1 MKKGPIIISLL
12 VIMVIIGFA
21 YFRLV
26 LSSNNIKPVY
36 DAVPESAT
44 LIFEFK
50 DFSKT
55 LAKINKAD
63 YSKDILQAGFIN
75 KIITHLDAI
84 DKHFFINNFKPTNAN
99 EIIATL
105 HLTAAQDYNYL
116 YVIQAEAI
124 DRNEFKAMLL
134 ALGEKMKIKE
144 RSFKD
149 EKIFDLN
156 NKDGKPFFS
165 VCKVSSL
172 LIISENASLVEEAI
186 IQLKEKKSLLDNK
199 DFQKVKDLA
208 GGESDALLFINFKKI
223 MALQPLL
230 LKDEKGNILKN
241 IADFSE
247 WMENDIMLE
256 KQAIIINGYTLFTD
270 AKKSWVAQFASK
282 PSNKLTLTE
291 VIPDETALF
300 MLVSNAD
307 NNQYFNELKNR
318 ITTTNNLKYLNYFK
332 DFTADEWAFGMTEPL
347 DEIWQNDVY
356 LIVKNT
362 DSLSALNSINSL
374 KKFIEKDT
382 SNKSP
387 MPSGKLKINNL
398 LNDIYGE
405 YLLPIENPYYKV
417 VGNYTLFANDTNTIN
432 KLTNSINNDLTLS
445 KNVDYLNFSKNIS
458 TSSNLY
464 LYINSTKL
472 SELINSSVSNMLLQQ
487 KDNKIYERFSPTSI
501 QFNYE
506 ENLFF
511 TNAYIQYKGNV
522 ETKTNVLWKTAL
534 DTTATIPA
542 FFVKNYLDNE
552 KEIIVQDVLNQ
563 LYLINKAGKILW
575 KIPLKDKIISS
586 IQQVDFYNNN
596 RLQYIF
602 NTENEIFIIDREGK
616 PVNNYPIAL
625 PAKATTGM
633 LLAHYADVNQ
643 QRVFVPCENRIY
655 GYELSGKP
663 LIGWNPKSKTGNVT
677 QPMQHHVY
685 NNKDYLVVINEEGKL
700 CAFDRKGENRI
711 APVSFKESL
720 SGVLQSNITSN
731 QFELVV
737 ADVKGTIYKVN
748 ELGNIKELK
757 FSDNQNFL
765 DFIYADVNTDGKL
778 DYIFLDSKKLIAYN
792 DSFNIISELNLPIT
806 VDAPSI
812 SLSRNDYFQNAFLS
826 KANNQAI
833 ILQSDGS
840 IFDKFI
846 INSSESFNLGS
857 FNSNLKNIIVT
868 SDKNGY
874 LIAYKLK

>member
-1 MKKGPIIISLL
+1 M
-12 VIMVIIGFA
+12 
-21 YFRLV
+21 
-26 LSSNNIKPVY
+26 
-36 DAVPESAT
+36 
-44 LIFEFK
+44 
-50 DFSKT
+50 
-55 LAKINKAD
+55 
-63 YSKDILQAGFIN
+63 
-75 KIITHLDAI
+75 
-84 DKHFFINNFKPTNAN
+84 
-99 EIIATL
+99 
-105 HLTAAQDYNYL
+105 
-116 YVIQAEAI
+116 
-124 DRNEFKAMLL
+124 
-134 ALGEKMKIKE
+134 
-144 RSFKD
+144 
-149 EKIFDLN
+149 
-156 NKDGKPFFS
+156 
-165 VCKVSSL
+165 
-172 LIISENASLVEEAI
+172 
-186 IQLKEKKSLLDNK
+186 
-199 DFQKVKDLA
+199 
-208 GGESDALLFINFKKI
+208 
-223 MALQPLL
+223 
-230 LKDEKGNILKN
+230 
-241 IADFSE
+241 
-247 WMENDIMLE
+247 
-256 KQAIIINGYTLFTD
+256 
-270 AKKSWVAQFASK
+270 
-282 PSNKLTLTE
+282 
-291 VIPDETALF
+291 
-300 MLVSNAD
+300 
-307 NNQYFNELKNR
+307 
-318 ITTTNNLKYLNYFK
+318 
-332 DFTADEWAFGMTEPL
+332 
-347 DEIWQNDVY
+347 
-356 LIVKNT
+356 
-362 DSLSALNSINSL
+362 
-374 KKFIEKDT
+374 
-382 SNKSP
+382 
-387 MPSGKLKINNL
+387 
-398 LNDIYGE
+398 
-405 YLLPIENPYYKV
+405 
-417 VGNYTLFANDTNTIN
+417 
-432 KLTNSINNDLTLS
+432 
-445 KNVDYLNFSKNIS
+445 
-458 TSSNLY
+458 
-464 LYINSTKL
+464 
-472 SELINSSVSNMLLQQ
+472 
-487 KDNKIYERFSPTSI
+487 
-501 QFNYE
+501 
-506 ENLFF
+506 
-511 TNAYIQYKGNV
+511 
-522 ETKTNVLWKTAL
+522 LWKTAL

-711 APVSFKESL
+711 APLSFKESL
-720 SGVLQSNITSN
+720 IGVLQSNISTN

-737 ADVKGTIYKVN
+737 ADIKGTIYKVN

-792 DSFNIISELNLPIT
+792 DSFNIISELNLPVT

-826 KANNQAI
+826 KANNEAI

>member
-1 MKKGPIIISLL
+1 
-12 VIMVIIGFA
+12 
-21 YFRLV
+21 
-26 LSSNNIKPVY
+26 
-36 DAVPESAT
+36 
-44 LIFEFK
+44 
-50 DFSKT
+50 
-55 LAKINKAD
+55 
-63 YSKDILQAGFIN
+63 
-75 KIITHLDAI
+75 
-84 DKHFFINNFKPTNAN
+84 
-99 EIIATL
+99 
-105 HLTAAQDYNYL
+105 
-116 YVIQAEAI
+116 
-124 DRNEFKAMLL
+124 
-134 ALGEKMKIKE
+134 
-144 RSFKD
+144 
-149 EKIFDLN
+149 
-156 NKDGKPFFS
+156 
-165 VCKVSSL
+165 
-172 LIISENASLVEEAI
+172 
-186 IQLKEKKSLLDNK
+186 
-199 DFQKVKDLA
+199 
-208 GGESDALLFINFKKI
+208 
-223 MALQPLL
+223 
-230 LKDEKGNILKN
+230 
-241 IADFSE
+241 
-247 WMENDIMLE
+247 
-256 KQAIIINGYTLFTD
+256 
-270 AKKSWVAQFASK
+270 
-282 PSNKLTLTE
+282 
-291 VIPDETALF
+291 
-300 MLVSNAD
+300 
-307 NNQYFNELKNR
+307 
-318 ITTTNNLKYLNYFK
+318 
-332 DFTADEWAFGMTEPL
+332 
-347 DEIWQNDVY
+347 
-356 LIVKNT
+356 
-362 DSLSALNSINSL
+362 
-374 KKFIEKDT
+374 
-382 SNKSP
+382 
-387 MPSGKLKINNL
+387 
-398 LNDIYGE
+398 
-405 YLLPIENPYYKV
+405 
-417 VGNYTLFANDTNTIN
+417 
-432 KLTNSINNDLTLS
+432 
-445 KNVDYLNFSKNIS
+445 
-458 TSSNLY
+458 
-464 LYINSTKL
+464 
-472 SELINSSVSNMLLQQ
+472 MLLQQ

-700 CAFDRKGENRI
+700 YAFDRKGENRI
-711 APVSFKESL
+711 APLSFKESL
-720 SGVLQSNITSN
+720 IGVLQSNISTN

-737 ADVKGTIYKVN
+737 ADIKGTIYKVN

-765 DFIYADVNTDGKL
+765 DFIYADVNTDGKI

-826 KANNQAI
+826 KANNEVI

>member
-63 YSKDILQAGFIN
+63 YAKDILQAGFIN

-105 HLTAAQDYNYL
+105 HLTAVQDYNYL

-165 VCKVSSL
+165 VSKVSSL

-230 LKDEKGNILKN
+230 LKDEKANILKN

-318 ITTTNNLKYLNYFK
+318 ITTTSNLKYLNYFK

-534 DTTATIPA
+534 DTTATMPA

-552 KEIIVQDVLNQ
+552 KEIIVQDILNQ

-643 QRVFVPCENRIY
+643 HRVFVPCENRIY

-711 APVSFKESL
+711 APLSFKESL
-720 SGVLQSNITSN
+720 IGVLQSNISTN

-737 ADVKGTIYKVN
+737 ADIKGTIYKVN

-826 KANNQAI
+826 KANNEAI

-868 SDKNGY
+868 SDKSGY

>member
-63 YSKDILQAGFIN
+63 YAKDILQAGFIN

-105 HLTAAQDYNYL
+105 HLTAVQDYNYL

-165 VCKVSSL
+165 VSKVSSL

-230 LKDEKGNILKN
+230 LKDEKANILKN

-318 ITTTNNLKYLNYFK
+318 ITTTSNLKYLNYFK

-506 ENLFF
+506 ENL
-511 TNAYIQYKGNV
+511 
-522 ETKTNVLWKTAL
+522 
-534 DTTATIPA
+534 
-542 FFVKNYLDNE
+542 
-552 KEIIVQDVLNQ
+552 
-563 LYLINKAGKILW
+563 
-575 KIPLKDKIISS
+575 
-586 IQQVDFYNNN
+586 
-596 RLQYIF
+596 
-602 NTENEIFIIDREGK
+602 
-616 PVNNYPIAL
+616 
-625 PAKATTGM
+625 
-633 LLAHYADVNQ
+633 
-643 QRVFVPCENRIY
+643 
-655 GYELSGKP
+655 
-663 LIGWNPKSKTGNVT
+663 
-677 QPMQHHVY
+677 
-685 NNKDYLVVINEEGKL
+685 
-700 CAFDRKGENRI
+700 
-711 APVSFKESL
+711 
-720 SGVLQSNITSN
+720 
-731 QFELVV
+731 
-737 ADVKGTIYKVN
+737 
-748 ELGNIKELK
+748 
-757 FSDNQNFL
+757 
-765 DFIYADVNTDGKL
+765 
-778 DYIFLDSKKLIAYN
+778 
-792 DSFNIISELNLPIT
+792 
-806 VDAPSI
+806 
-812 SLSRNDYFQNAFLS
+812 
-826 KANNQAI
+826 
-833 ILQSDGS
+833 
-840 IFDKFI
+840 
-846 INSSESFNLGS
+846 
-857 FNSNLKNIIVT
+857 
-868 SDKNGY
+868 
-874 LIAYKLK
+874 